1 MKCIQCGQELEEGAK
16 FCYSCGAKVQ
26 NTFCSQCGAEMPRDA
41 KFCGSCGSKTSN
53 DSSLSTSDK
62 YAIETSLSES
72 GRKLVNELKKQTSE
86 FTYGTQSKFQ
96 DIQAQISE
104 RFKDVLHYLNKAYLF
119 SAIGMFLSPLLP
131 FMQVKGLANL
141 TVNFVVFTGGSKP
154 QVLDGVFYMVIAAI
168 ALLLWYMNKKLGM
181 LVCSLAT
188 IVLFAIFTVNLINKL
203 TEGFRGQNAV
213 YLEWQIGFY
222 LVMISAIVFV
232 LSGIFYYLLSKKAQ
246 KSA

>member
-1 MKCIQCGQELEEGAK
+1 MKCIQCGQELKEGTK

-26 NTFCSQCGAEMPRDA
+26 NTFCSKCGAEMPSDA

-86 FTYGTQSKFQ
+86 FTYGTQSKTQ

-104 RFKDVLHYLNKAYLF
+104 RSKDVLHYLNKAYLF

-188 IVLFAIFTVNLINKL
+188 IVLFAIFTVNLINKVIAS
-203 TEGFRGQNAV
+203 FRGQNVV

>member
-26 NTFCSQCGAEMPRDA
+26 NTFCSQCGAEMPSDA
-41 KFCGSCGSKTSN
+41 KFCGSCGSETSN

-86 FTYGTQSKFQ
+86 FTCGTQSKSQ
-96 DIQAQISE
+96 DIKAQISE
-104 RFKDVLHYLNKAYLF
+104 RSKDVLHYLNKAYLF

-141 TVNFVVFTGGSKP
+141 TVNFVVFTRGSEP

-188 IVLFAIFTVNLINKL
+188 IVLFAIFTVNFINKVIAS
-203 TEGFRGQNAV
+203 FRGQNVV

>member
-1 MKCIQCGQELEEGAK
+1 MKCIQCGQELKEGTK
-16 FCYSCGAKVQ
+16 CCYSCGAKVQ
-26 NTFCSQCGAEMPRDA
+26 NTFCSQCGAEMPSDA

-86 FTYGTQSKFQ
+86 FTYGAQSKTQ

-104 RFKDVLHYLNKAYLF
+104 RSKDVLHYLNKAYLF

-141 TVNFVVFTGGSKP
+141 TVNFVVFTRGSEP

-188 IVLFAIFTVNLINKL
+188 IVLFAIFTVNFINKVIAS
-203 TEGFRGQNAV
+203 FRGQNVV

>member
-1 MKCIQCGQELEEGAK
+1 M
-16 FCYSCGAKVQ
+16 
-26 NTFCSQCGAEMPRDA
+26 
-41 KFCGSCGSKTSN
+41 
-53 DSSLSTSDK
+53 
-62 YAIETSLSES
+62 
-72 GRKLVNELKKQTSE
+72 
-86 FTYGTQSKFQ
+86 
-96 DIQAQISE
+96 
-104 RFKDVLHYLNKAYLF
+104 NKAYLF

>member
-1 MKCIQCGQELEEGAK
+1 MKCIQCGQELEEGTK

-26 NTFCSQCGAEMPRDA
+26 STFCSQCGAEMPSDA

-86 FTYGTQSKFQ
+86 FTYGTQSKTQ

-104 RFKDVLHYLNKAYLF
+104 RSKDVLHYLNKAYLF

-188 IVLFAIFTVNLINKL
+188 IVLFAIFTVNLINKVIAS
-203 TEGFRGQNAV
+203 FRGQNVV

>member
-62 YAIETSLSES
+62 YSIETSLSES

-104 RFKDVLHYLNKAYLF
+104 RSKDTLHYLNKAYLF

-131 FMQVKGLANL
+131 FMQVKGLANRIY
-141 TVNFVVFTGGSKP
+141 NFVVVIEGSNT
-154 QVLDGVFYMVIAAI
+154 QVLDGAFYMAIAAV
-168 ALLLWYMNKKLGM
+168 ALLFWYKNKKLGM
-181 LVCSLAT
+181 LVCSLVT
-188 IVLFAIFTVNLINKL
+188 IALFAIFTVNLINQVIAS
-203 TEGFRGQNAV
+203 FRGQNAV

-222 LVMISAIVFV
+222 LVIISVIIFI

>member
-1 MKCIQCGQELEEGAK
+1 MKCTQCGQELKEGTK

-26 NTFCSQCGAEMPRDA
+26 NTFCSQCGAEMPGDA

-62 YAIETSLSES
+62 YAIETPLSES

-86 FTYGTQSKFQ
+86 FTYGTQSKTQ

-104 RFKDVLHYLNKAYLF
+104 RSKDVLHYLNKAYLF

-131 FMQVKGLANL
+131 FMQVKGLVNRIF
-141 TVNFVVFTGGSKP
+141 NFVVITGGSK
-154 QVLDGVFYMVIAAI
+154 QVFDGAFYMAIAVV
-168 ALLLWYMNKKLGM
+168 ALLLWYKNNKLGM
-181 LVCSLAT
+181 FACSIVTLALLT
-188 IVLFAIFTVNLINKL
+188 IFTVNLINQL

-222 LVMISAIVFV
+222 LVMISVTIFIF
-232 LSGIFYYLLSKKAQ
+232 SGIFYYLLSKKAQ

>member
-1 MKCIQCGQELEEGAK
+1 MKCIQCGQELEEGTK

-26 NTFCSQCGAEMPRDA
+26 STFCSQCGAEIPSDA

-86 FTYGTQSKFQ
+86 FTHGTQSKSQ
-96 DIQAQISE
+96 DTQAQISE
-104 RFKDVLHYLNKAYLF
+104 RFKEALHYLNKAYLF

-131 FMQVKGLANL
+131 FMQVKGLMNRIY
-141 TVNFVVFTGGSKP
+141 NFAVVTGGSNP
-154 QVLDGVFYMVIAAI
+154 QVLDGAFYMAIAAV
-168 ALLLWYMNKKLGM
+168 ALLFWYKNKKLGM

-188 IVLFAIFTVNLINKL
+188 IALFAIFTVNFINKL
-203 TEGFRGQNAV
+203 TEGIRGQNAV

-222 LVMISAIVFV
+222 LVMISVTIFIF
-232 LSGIFYYLLSKKAQ
+232 SGIFYYLLSKKAQ

>member
-1 MKCIQCGQELEEGAK
+1 
-16 FCYSCGAKVQ
+16 
-26 NTFCSQCGAEMPRDA
+26 
-41 KFCGSCGSKTSN
+41 
-53 DSSLSTSDK
+53 
-62 YAIETSLSES
+62 
-72 GRKLVNELKKQTSE
+72 
-86 FTYGTQSKFQ
+86 
-96 DIQAQISE
+96 
-104 RFKDVLHYLNKAYLF
+104 
-119 SAIGMFLSPLLP
+119 MFLSPLLP

>member
-1 MKCIQCGQELEEGAK
+1 MKCIQCGQDLEEGAK

-26 NTFCSQCGAEMPRDA
+26 NTFCSKCGAEMPRDA
-41 KFCGSCGSKTSN
+41 KFCGSCGSKTS
-53 DSSLSTSDK
+53 DYSSFPTSDK

-86 FTYGTQSKFQ
+86 FTHGTQSKTQ

>member
-1 MKCIQCGQELEEGAK
+1 MKCIQCGQELKEGTK

-26 NTFCSQCGAEMPRDA
+26 NTFCSKCGAEMPSDA

-72 GRKLVNELKKQTSE
+72 GRKLVNELKKQTSK
-86 FTYGTQSKFQ
+86 FTYGTQSKTQ

-104 RFKDVLHYLNKAYLF
+104 QSKDVLHYLNKAYLF

>member
-1 MKCIQCGQELEEGAK
+1 MKCIQCGQDLEEGAK

-26 NTFCSQCGAEMPRDA
+26 NTFCSKCGAEMPRDA
-41 KFCGSCGSKTSN
+41 KFCGSCGSKTS
-53 DSSLSTSDK
+53 DYSSFLTSDK

-86 FTYGTQSKFQ
+86 FTHGTQSKTQ

>member
-1 MKCIQCGQELEEGAK
+1 MKCVQCGQELEEGAK

-86 FTYGTQSKFQ
+86 FTHGTQSKTQ

>member
-26 NTFCSQCGAEMPRDA
+26 NTFCSQCGAEMPSDA

-72 GRKLVNELKKQTSE
+72 GRKLVNKLKKQTSE
-86 FTYGTQSKFQ
+86 FTYGTQSKTQ

-104 RFKDVLHYLNKAYLF
+104 RSKDVLHYLNKAYLF

-141 TVNFVVFTGGSKP
+141 TVNFVVFTRGSEL

-188 IVLFAIFTVNLINKL
+188 IVLFAIFTVNFINKVIAS
-203 TEGFRGQNAV
+203 FRGQNVV